1 MPAREI
7 LHLPRIL
14 RHYLYMHAQPY
25 KYGLEPSRAA
35 KFCSA
40 YTSPTMFLSYR
51 CVRVAETLSRLCA
64 DKYNVLD
71 FVTSIKI
78 S

>member
-1 MPAREI
+1 
-7 LHLPRIL
+7 
-14 RHYLYMHAQPY
+14 
-25 KYGLEPSRAA
+25 
-35 KFCSA
+35 
-40 YTSPTMFLSYR
+40 MFLSYR

-78 S
+78 SWARFFVFIESASRDASNERINSLYFL